1 MFLVLFL
8 WILLLSGCFA
18 IFWLVCFALLY
29 CILFHYDSLDVCL
42 LSNER
47 QNSADQERRGGEE
60 ELGGEGG
67 GETLIRIYCMKNNLI
82 FNKNIL

>member
-1 MFLVLFL
+1 M
-8 WILLLSGCFA
+8 CEP
-18 IFWLVCFALLY
+18 VCFLCFFFGSFPCPAVLPYSGLFV
-29 CILFHYDSLDVCL
+29 LFHYDSLDVCL

-60 ELGGEGG
+60 DLGGEGG